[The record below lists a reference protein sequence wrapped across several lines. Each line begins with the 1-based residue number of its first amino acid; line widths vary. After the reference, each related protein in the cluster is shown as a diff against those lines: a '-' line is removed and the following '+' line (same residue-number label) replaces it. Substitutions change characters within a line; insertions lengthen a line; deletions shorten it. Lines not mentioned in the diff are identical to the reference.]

1 MGIGESTCDVCGE
14 NLPEGAYFCGE
25 CGASVPEFGAP
36 VDTSARRVDSPQS
49 GTQVEPSVPPVAEPR
64 TLSPDALPRPA
75 EAAAETAPYVPPV
88 APPVAQPIVQSPTPE
103 AVPVASPPVSP
114 PSLPAESAAA
124 VVTPFTLVFSTG
136 ERAQVVGRGL
146 IGRMPVAPADEVC
159 DHLIVVNDV
168 TKTVSKTHLRV
179 EALAQGLMV
188 TDLDSANGTVVSLP
202 GIAAERLAPHER
214 VILMSG
220 ATVGIGDQSFTIQ

>member
-1 MGIGESTCDVCGE
+1 MHTGQSTCDVCGDA
-14 NLPEGAYFCGE
+14 LPEGAYFCGE
-25 CGASVPEFGAP
+25 CGASVPEFGSP
-36 VDTSARRVDSPQS
+36 IDSSARRVAASAPAVTAHNSPA
-49 GTQVEPSVPPVAEPR
+49 GTPADTPANTSAADTPATDTPPV
-64 TLSPDALPRPA
+64 
-75 EAAAETAPYVPPV
+75 VN
-88 APPVAQPIVQSPTPE
+88 
-103 AVPVASPPVSP
+103 
-114 PSLPAESAAA
+114 
-124 VVTPFTLVFSTG
+124 PFTLVFSTG

-146 IGRMPVAPADEVC
+146 IGRMPVASADEVW
-159 DHLIVVNDV
+159 DHLIVVNDA

-188 TDLDSANGTVVSLP
+188 TDLDSANGTVVSMP